1 MDSSLP
7 DSWCPGRQLIGTL
20 NAHTLLQ
27 LESEVRGM
35 AHKKHGHP
43 ERQSSRTGGF
53 LLVAAMKGPMS
64 AYQYKQI
71 GIRGGARY

>member
-27 LESEVRGM
+27 LESEVRGL
-35 AHKKHGHP
+35 AHRIHWNP
-43 ERQSSRTGGF
+43 ARQPSLTGGF
-53 LLVAAMKGPMS
+53 LLVVAMKGLYYWS
-64 AYQYKQI
+64 NVS
-71 GIRGGARY
+71 